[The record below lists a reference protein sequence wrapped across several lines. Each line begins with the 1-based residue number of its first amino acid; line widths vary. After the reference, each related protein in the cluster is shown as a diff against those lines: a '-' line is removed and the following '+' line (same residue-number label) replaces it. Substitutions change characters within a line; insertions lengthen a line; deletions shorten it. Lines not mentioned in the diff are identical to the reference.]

1 MKMFFKMVKRVM
13 STGLLFVLVMLL
25 SYSSMAFAAE
35 QVEIFSWWTGGGE
48 EEGLNA
54 LYEVF
59 KSEYPDVQI
68 INATVAGGAGTNAK
82 AVLKT
87 RMIGGNP
94 PDSFQVHGGMELI
107 DTYVVTGKM
116 ESLTA
121 LLKEWGV
128 YDKFPTDIMEIC
140 SYKGEVYSIPVNVH
154 RGNVLFINKE
164 ILDKVGISSVPGN
177 WPEFIEA
184 LKKIKAAGYV
194 PLALGDKNK
203 WTATH
208 LFETILLSTMGPYN
222 YNGLWNGRV
231 NFSYQGVKD
240 ALDILLEL
248 MDYVNDDHAALTWQ
262 DATLMV
268 FKGKAAFNVMGDW
281 AEGYL
286 KTLGWT
292 PGKEFNWMAV
302 PGTKGAFMIVTDT
315 FGLPK
320 GTPNREN
327 ALKWLKTVASVEG
340 QDAFNPIKGSIPAR
354 LDADKKL
361 YDTYLTW
368 SMNDFATNALCP
380 SIIHGSA
387 APEGFATALND
398 ALNIFIAEKDV
409 SATLKSIQNAAKDYF

>member
-1 MKMFFKMVKRVM
+1 MKMIFKMLKRGVNV
-13 STGLLFVLVMLL
+13 GLLVILVMLL
-25 SYSSMAFAAE
+25 SYSSMAFAVG

-54 LYEVF
+54 IYEVF
-59 KSEYPDVQI
+59 KSEYPDVEI

-94 PDSFQVHGGMELI
+94 PDSFQVHGGMELT

-121 LLKEWGV
+121 HLKEWGI
-128 YDKFPTDIMEIC
+128 YDKFPADIMEIC
-140 SYKGEVYSIPVNVH
+140 SYEGEVYSIPVNVH

-177 WPEFIEA
+177 WPEFIET

-194 PLALGDKNK
+194 PLSLGDKNK

-268 FKGKAAFNVMGDW
+268 FEGKAAFNVMGDW

-292 PGKEFNWMAV
+292 PGKEFNWMTV

-327 ALKWLKTVASVEG
+327 ALKWLKIVASVEG

-354 LDADKKL
+354 LDADKSL
-361 YDTYLTW
+361 YDIYLTW

-387 APEGFATALND
+387 APEGFTTALND
-398 ALNIFIAEKDV
+398 ALNIFIAEKDI
-409 SATLKSIQNAAKDYF
+409 SATLNSIQNAAKDYL

>member
-1 MKMFFKMVKRVM
+1 M
-13 STGLLFVLVMLL
+13 STGLLVVLVILL
-25 SYSSMAFAAE
+25 SYSSMVFAAG

-54 LYEVF
+54 IYEVF
-59 KSEYPDVQI
+59 KNKYPDVQI

-116 ESLTA
+116 EPLTA
-121 LLKEWGV
+121 LLKEWGI
-128 YDKFPTDIMEIC
+128 YDKFPADIMEIC

-177 WPEFIEA
+177 WPDFIEV

-194 PLALGDKNK
+194 PLSLGDKNK

-208 LFETILLSTMGPYN
+208 LFETILLSTLGPYN

-231 NFSYQGVKD
+231 SFSHQGVKD
-240 ALDILLEL
+240 ALDILVEL

-292 PGKEFNWMAV
+292 PGKEFDWMAV

-320 GTPNREN
+320 GASNREN
-327 ALKWLKTVASVEG
+327 AIKWLKILASVEG

-361 YDTYLTW
+361 YDTYLIW
-368 SMNDFATNALCP
+368 SMNDFATNALSP

-398 ALNIFIAEKDV
+398 ALNIFIAEKDI
-409 SATLKSIQNAAKDYF
+409 SATLNSIQSAAKDYL

>member
-13 STGLLFVLVMLL
+13 SAGLLLVLVVLL
-25 SYSSMAFAAE
+25 SYSSMVFAAE

-54 LYEVF
+54 LYKVF
-59 KSEYPDVQI
+59 ESKYPDVQI

-121 LLKEWGV
+121 HLKEWGI
-128 YDKFPTDIMEIC
+128 YDKFPADIMEIC

-164 ILDKVGISSVPGN
+164 ILYKVGISSVPGN

-194 PLALGDKNK
+194 PLSLGDKNK

-231 NFSYQGVKD
+231 NFGYQGVKD

-398 ALNIFIAEKDV
+398 ALNIFIAEKDI
-409 SATLKSIQNAAKDYF
+409 SATLNSIQNAAKDYL